1 MKGVLGSSGSN
12 HQVAAL
18 LGVVTVATIVLWNR
32 WKPTRLQLVPAP
44 LIAVL
49 LATLL
54 AAALG
59 AQVHYVSIPED
70 LGSAI
75 QLPTMAGLGR
85 LLEPKLLIASLSL
98 ALIASAETL
107 LSASAVDRMQDKVRT
122 DYNRELFAQGIGNAV
137 SGFLGALPM
146 TGVIVRSSANVQAGA
161 ETRAST
167 ILHGL
172 WILAVIALIPGVLRL
187 IPTASLAGVLVY
199 TGFKLVSPAHL
210 KELRVFGWQSVAIY
224 LATVIGIVVT
234 DLLTGVLVGVA
245 LSLLRLLLRL
255 GSFSLDVRSNPA
267 RVEANLSGAVTFVG
281 LPRLAAQ
288 LESLPHAP
296 ELRLQVD
303 GLAYIDHACMLVIAD
318 FERQRELSGERV
330 QLDWQALEARSEK
343 VVHERDRTLLPA
355 GN

>member
-1 MKGVLGSSGSN
+1 
-12 HQVAAL
+12 
-18 LGVVTVATIVLWNR
+18 
-32 WKPTRLQLVPAP
+32 
-44 LIAVL
+44 
-49 LATLL
+49 
-54 AAALG
+54 
-59 AQVHYVSIPED
+59 
-70 LGSAI
+70 
-75 QLPTMAGLGR
+75 
-85 LLEPKLLIASLSL
+85 
-98 ALIASAETL
+98 
-107 LSASAVDRMQDKVRT
+107 
-122 DYNRELFAQGIGNAV
+122 
-137 SGFLGALPM
+137 
-146 TGVIVRSSANVQAGA
+146 VQAGA

-318 FERQRELSGERV
+318 FERQRELLGERV